1 MKMMH
6 DPGAGGPTV
15 LQWHDVDDRRAL
27 SPRSL
32 RNEPDLM
39 YLSMYVSCDCGRCLL
54 VLEMCARDARRGGH
68 GAVGRR
74 GRGRRPA
81 RAGAGRRRPPT
92 TVDAETRRLLESFN
106 SWRRRYLSAHYR
118 ANPSADSDRF

>member
-15 LQWHDVDDRRAL
+15 LQWHDIDDRRAL

-54 VLEMCARDARRGGH
+54 VLEMCARDARRGGPVRSA
-68 GAVGRR
+68 GAAGGVV
-74 GRGRRPA
+74 RPA
-81 RAGAGRRRPPT
+81 RARAPSPAHDGRRR
-92 TVDAETRRLLESFN
+92 DASPSRKLQFLAKEIPKRA
-106 SWRRRYLSAHYR
+106 LSR
-118 ANPSADSDRF
+118 

>member
-15 LQWHDVDDRRAL
+15 LQWHDIDDRRAL

-54 VLEMCARDARRGGH
+54 VLEMCARDARRGGRC
-68 GAVGRR
+68 G
-74 GRGRRPA
+74 RPA
-81 RAGAGRRRPPT
+81 RPGASSGPARGRAGAGPAVAPPRRST
-92 TVDAETRRLLESFN
+92 QRRVAF
-106 SWRRRYLSAHYR
+106 
-118 ANPSADSDRF
+118 